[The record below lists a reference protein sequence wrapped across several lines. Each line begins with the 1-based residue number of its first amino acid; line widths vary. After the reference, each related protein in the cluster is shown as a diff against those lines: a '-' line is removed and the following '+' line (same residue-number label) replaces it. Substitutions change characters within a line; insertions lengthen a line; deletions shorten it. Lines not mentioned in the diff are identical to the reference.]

1 MGTVRAPS
9 AGVAPSA
16 HEPMRPGGRDAEELA
31 RELAALTAGEVL
43 FDAHSRMLYATDAS
57 IYQVEPIGVVTP
69 RTVEEGERV
78 MRHCAAR
85 GVPVLPRGGGTALAG
100 QSVNRA
106 VVVDFSRHCRQ
117 IISIDA
123 ARRRAVVEPGV
134 VLDQLNRAAAPHGLR
149 FGPDVATGS
158 HATIGGMVGN
168 NSSGANSILYGRTVD
183 HVIALDVALP
193 TGQTARLERGSCDRD
208 PRQRAIAERLAAIVL
223 PMAGEIDARYPRI
236 LRHVDGLNL
245 DILLRQL
252 RESTPG
258 TFDAVNLAHLV
269 CGSEGTLCTIL
280 RAEVALVPVPAAI
293 GLAIVGFGGVPE
305 ALAPLGQMLATRP
318 SAVELVDDV
327 VIAMALRNTS
337 HRSDVEIMPR
347 PGGTLPGAVMYVQYF
362 ADGPSEIDAR
372 FAQLRDAL
380 PGAVI
385 AEYRDGPSMERA
397 WRLRKAGEPLLHAV
411 PGHRKPVTFVE
422 DTAVDPARLPAF
434 VEEFRQIVA
443 RHGTTAAY
451 YAHASVGCL
460 HIRPLIALDD
470 PKDLSAMV
478 ALSAEVADL
487 VVRHEGALSGEHGD
501 GRVRT
506 PLLDRVLGPS
516 VCEAIRRVKA
526 VFDPQGVMNPGNLTQ
541 TSDPGRIVMSLRVR
555 PDDAHFAHVPAG
567 TETAFA
573 YGPEGG
579 FAHAVS
585 SCNGAGLCRRL
596 SPAGGTMCPS
606 YRATLDERHSTRGRG
621 NALRLAATGQF
632 GADAGADG
640 AAGRWN
646 DPSTLETLGLC
657 LSCKACKSECPSNV
671 DIAKLKAEYLH
682 QGHRARGGIDWRTRM
697 LSGVRALSR
706 LASAM
711 QPVAGSFART
721 ALARRLASA
730 VMGFDARRSLPPV
743 GASLFRWA
751 RRRRAAV
758 NTSAPAVILFGD
770 CFSAYGESDIGRS
783 AVELLEAFGY
793 RVVVADAGC
802 CGRAAISCGAL
813 DDAARMI
820 GRGAASLSALAD
832 GCGARAILLLEP
844 SCHSALVDDW
854 ADLRTGA
861 DPAAIARIASMS
873 HPVDVWL
880 DAHWDAHPRR
890 PQFSAAGEA
899 CDVHVHCHQKALLGT
914 AGASGLL
921 RRILGANV
929 RTLET
934 GCCGMAGAF
943 GFDRERYDLSMRIGE
958 LGVLPAARALR
969 AGSVMVAAGT
979 SCRHQ
984 IRDGASVEALHPVQ
998 VAHKA
1003 LVRDRSP

>member
-1 MGTVRAPS
+1 MASPQ
-9 AGVAPSA
+9 
-16 HEPMRPGGRDAEELA
+16 LA
-31 RELAALTAGEVL
+31 RELESLTTGEVL

-57 IYQVEPIGVVTP
+57 LYQVEPIGVVTP

-78 MRHCAAR
+78 IRHCAMR
-85 GVPVLPRGGGTALAG
+85 RVPVLPRGGGTALAG

-106 VVVDFSRHCRQ
+106 VIVDFSRHCRQ
-117 IISIDA
+117 ILSIDA
-123 ARRRAVVEPGV
+123 QSRRALVEPGV
-134 VLDQLNRAAAPHGLR
+134 VLDQLNRAAAAHGLR

-158 HATIGGMVGN
+158 HATIGGMIGN

-193 TGQTARLERGSCDRD
+193 SGESMRLELGSCDRD
-208 PRQRAIAERLAAIVL
+208 PRQRDIAERLAAIVL
-223 PMAGEIDARYPRI
+223 PIAGEIDARIPKI

-252 RESTPG
+252 RASTLG

-269 CGSEGTLCTIL
+269 CGSEGTLCTVL
-280 RAEVALVPVPAAI
+280 RAEVALVPVPAAV
-293 GLAIVGFGGVPE
+293 GLAIVGFPGVAD
-305 ALAPLGQMLATRP
+305 ALSPLGAMLATGP
-318 SAVELVDDV
+318 SAIELVDDV

-347 PGGTLPGAVMYVQYF
+347 PGGNLPGAVMYVQYF
-362 ADGPSEIDAR
+362 TDSTDEIDAR
-372 FAQLRDAL
+372 FAQLRRAL
-380 PGAVI
+380 PDAVI
-385 AEYRDGPSMERA
+385 AEYRDAPSMERA

-434 VEEFRQIVA
+434 VEEFREIVA

-470 PKDLSAMV
+470 PKDLDAMV
-478 ALSAEVADL
+478 ALATEVANL
-487 VVRHEGALSGEHGD
+487 VVRYGGALSGEHGD

-506 PLLDRVLGPS
+506 PLLSRVLGPQL
-516 VCEAIRRVKA
+516 CDALRQVKA
-526 VFDPQGVMNPGNLTQ
+526 VFDPQGIMNPGNLTE
-541 TSDPGRIVMSLRVR
+541 TDDPRRIVMSLRVR
-555 PDDAHFAHVPAG
+555 PDDAHFAHVPDDAQ
-567 TETAFA
+567 TAFA

-621 NALRLAATGQF
+621 NAIRLAATGQF
-632 GADAGADG
+632 GADAAAGA
-640 AAGRWN
+640 AAGRWG
-646 DPSTLETLGLC
+646 DPATLETLGLC

-682 QGHRARGGIDWRTRM
+682 QGHRARGGVDWRTRM
-697 LSGVRALSR
+697 LANVRGLSR
-706 LASAM
+706 AGSAM
-711 QPVAGSFART
+711 WPLANAVART
-721 ALARRLASA
+721 GIARRAAAWL
-730 VMGFDARRSLPPV
+730 MGFDARRSLPPF
-743 GASLFRWA
+743 GASLFAWA
-751 RRRRAAV
+751 RRRR
-758 NTSAPAVILFGD
+758 SPHGSDAPAVILFGD
-770 CFSAYGESDIGRS
+770 CFSAYGESAIGRS

-802 CGRAAISCGAL
+802 CARAAISCGAL
-813 DDAARMI
+813 DHAARTVE
-820 GRGAASLSALAD
+820 RTAASLSALVDAH
-832 GCGARAILLLEP
+832 GAKAILMLEP
-844 SCHSALVDDW
+844 SCHSAIVDDW
-854 ADLRTGA
+854 TDLRTS
-861 DPAAIARIASMS
+861 AAPDSVARIASMS
-873 HPVDVWL
+873 HLVEVWL
-880 DAHWDAHPRR
+880 DAQWESHPRR
-890 PQFSAAGEA
+890 PEFRAAGGP

-921 RRILGANV
+921 RRIAGGTV

-943 GFDRERYDLSMRIGE
+943 GFGADRYELSMRIGE
-958 LGVLPAARALR
+958 LGVLPAARAL
-969 AGSVMVAAGT
+969 APGATMVAAGT

-1003 LVRDRSP
+1003 LAGDCSPGSR

>member
-1 MGTVRAPS
+1 MASPT
-9 AGVAPSA
+9 
-16 HEPMRPGGRDAEELA
+16 LA
-31 RELAALTAGEVL
+31 RELETLTTGEVL

-57 IYQVEPIGVVTP
+57 LYQVEPIGVVTP

-106 VVVDFSRHCRQ
+106 VIVDFSRHCRK
-117 IISIDA
+117 ILSIDA
-123 ARRRAVVEPGV
+123 TARRAIVEPGV
-134 VLDQLNRAAAPHGLR
+134 VLDQLNRAAAAHGLR

-193 TGQTARLERGSCDRD
+193 SGDSMRLELGSCDRD
-208 PRQRAIAERLAAIVL
+208 PRQRDIASRLESIVL
-223 PMAGEIDARYPRI
+223 PLAGEIDARIPRI

-252 RESTPG
+252 RASTPG

-269 CGSEGTLCTIL
+269 CGSEGTLCTVL
-280 RAEVALVPVPAAI
+280 RAEVALVPVPAAV
-293 GLAIVGFGGVPE
+293 GLAIVGFPGVAQ
-305 ALAPLGQMLATRP
+305 ALAPLGAMLSTGP

-347 PGGTLPGAVMYVQYF
+347 PGGQLPGAVMYVQYF
-362 ADGPSEIDAR
+362 TDTAEDVEAR
-372 FAQLRDAL
+372 FAQLRRAL
-380 PGAVI
+380 PDAVI
-385 AEYRDGPSMERA
+385 AEYRDAPSMERA

-422 DTAVDPARLPAF
+422 DTAVDPSRLPAF
-434 VEEFRQIVA
+434 VEEFRQTVA

-470 PKDLSAMV
+470 PKDLDAMV
-478 ALSAEVADL
+478 ALATEVADL
-487 VVRHEGALSGEHGD
+487 VVRYGGALSGEHGD

-506 PLLDRVLGPS
+506 PLLSRVLGP
-516 VCEAIRRVKA
+516 VLCDAVRQVKA
-526 VFDPQGVMNPGNLTQ
+526 VFDPQGIMNPGNLTD
-541 TSDPGRIVMSLRVR
+541 TDDPRRIVMSLRVR
-555 PDDAHFAHVPAG
+555 PDDAHFAHAPSD
-567 TETAFA
+567 TQTAFA

-621 NALRLAATGQF
+621 NAIRLAATGQF
-632 GADAGADG
+632 GMEAAARA
-640 AAGRWN
+640 AAGRWS
-646 DPSTLETLGLC
+646 DPATLETLGLC

-682 QGHRARGGIDWRTRM
+682 QGHRARGGVDWRTRM
-697 LSGVRALSR
+697 LSNVRGLSR
-706 LASAM
+706 AGSAM
-711 QPVAGSFART
+711 WPLANAIART
-721 ALARRLASA
+721 RIARRAASWL
-730 VMGFDARRSLPPV
+730 MGFDARRSLPPF
-743 GASLFRWA
+743 GASLFGWA
-751 RRRRAAV
+751 RRRGA
-758 NTSAPAVILFGD
+758 TSGDGAPAVILFGD
-770 CFSAYGESDIGRS
+770 CFSAYGESGIGQG

-802 CGRAAISCGAL
+802 CARAAISCGAL
-813 DDAARMI
+813 DDAARMVE
-820 GRGAASLSALAD
+820 RTAASLAALVDANR
-832 GCGARAILLLEP
+832 ARAILMLEP
-844 SCHSALVDDW
+844 SCHSAIVDDW
-854 ADLRTGA
+854 TDLRTSVA
-861 DPAAIARIASMS
+861 RDSIAALASMS
-873 HPVDVWL
+873 HLVEVWL
-880 DAHWDAHPRR
+880 DAQWDSHPVR
-890 PQFSAAGEA
+890 PAFHAPHGP

-921 RRILGANV
+921 RRIHGDGV

-934 GCCGMAGAF
+934 GCCGMAGSF
-943 GFDRERYDLSMRIGE
+943 GFGADRYELSMRIGE
-958 LGVLPAARALR
+958 MGVLPAARALPPG
-969 AGSVMVAAGT
+969 ATLVAAGT

-984 IRDGASVEALHPVQ
+984 IRDGASLEALHPVE

-1003 LVRDRSP
+1003 LVREQDARRR